1 MSERPAAAGVP
12 ELARWAM
19 TAVVALFLAAVLWVA
34 VWVPF
39 HATDSL
45 IYGRWSR
52 LIADTGNLHFDGVGS
67 GFLHRPLVYVGEGW
81 LWRVLGFSEP
91 IGRLWMALFLV
102 VLVAAVWRLAAIEGG
117 VAVGALAGVLLVATP
132 DVVAL
137 AASGLTDVP
146 VAACIALCGVVA
158 LAGPRTGG
166 LRFAALAVT
175 AALAILAK
183 PSALP
188 AVGGLALA
196 LLVKPR
202 GDWKRDWAAL
212 VVGGVVALG
221 WDAWQA
227 HEIGT
232 GFVSFLQGADSD
244 LARGVVSYYQQ
255 LNAQSRASFILGAG
269 WLGPYLLLLLLFG
282 LVYGA
287 GRALPGW
294 THRRAATVAAPAA
307 VAGAIVLPLV
317 AGGDVGPFDTS
328 KPAALLGTLLL
339 IVPLWWSR
347 DCPEEAAPSRP
358 HLLRMLIWAAP
369 PAVAWIVSAPF
380 QTRYLSPAW
389 APLFVLI
396 AAATWTAVRGT
407 LAQRRA
413 GPALALGVVA
423 VLCAM
428 AIFDLRNLDGLGAR
442 SDGTINAA
450 SAVRELGVTGWFDR
464 DRAERAADPDLAAL
478 HAAVDRAMARP
489 GRLVTLDGRVGFWYP
504 RRTVRAEA
512 QRCAAVLGFST
523 LVVVQSS
530 LGLDAERER
539 RLTPSERAEATGGN
553 AADPAFWARCHDPRL
568 EVVAQ
573 RPGQFTVFAVRR

>member
-1 MSERPAAAGVP
+1 M
-12 ELARWAM
+12 
-19 TAVVALFLAAVLWVA
+19 
-34 VWVPF
+34 
-39 HATDSL
+39 
-45 IYGRWSR
+45 
-52 LIADTGNLHFDGVGS
+52 
-67 GFLHRPLVYVGEGW
+67 
-81 LWRVLGFSEP
+81 
-91 IGRLWMALFLV
+91 
-102 VLVAAVWRLAAIEGG
+102 
-117 VAVGALAGVLLVATP
+117 
-132 DVVAL
+132 
-137 AASGLTDVP
+137 
-146 VAACIALCGVVA
+146 
-158 LAGPRTGG
+158 
-166 LRFAALAVT
+166 T

-188 AVGGLALA
+188 AVAGLALA

-212 VVGGVVALG
+212 AVGGVVALG

-244 LARGVVSYYQQ
+244 LAEGVVSYYQQ

-269 WLGPYLLLLLLFG
+269 WVGPYLLLLLLFG

-307 VAGAIVLPLV
+307 IAGAVLLPFV
-317 AGGDVGPFDTS
+317 AGGDVGPFDYA
-328 KPAALLGTLLL
+328 KPVALVGSVLL

-358 HLLRMLIWAAP
+358 HLLRMLIWAVP

-389 APLFVLI
+389 APLFVLM
-396 AAATWTAVRGT
+396 AAATWTVVRGT
-407 LAQRRA
+407 MQRRN
-413 GPALALGVVA
+413 GRELALGVVA
-423 VLCAM
+423 VLCVM

-442 SDGTINAA
+442 TDGTINAA

-478 HAAVDRAMARP
+478 HAAVDQAMARP

-504 RRTVRAEA
+504 QRTVRAEA
-512 QRCAAVLGFST
+512 QRAPPCAASRRSSSCSPPSAST
-523 LVVVQSS
+523 RSTSASS
-530 LGLDAERER
+530 PRPSAPRPPAATRPTPRSGSAAVTRAWRSSRSGPGSSRSSRCGGERTAPADRGGAHGGLPARHRGDRLPDDDHHRAHARARGGRRLHRRAVAAARARRRLLAGPRER
-539 RLTPSERAEATGGN
+539 HRLERRRGPVVAARRVRPDPGRRRGDGDDRRRPRRRPA
-553 AADPAFWARCHDPRL
+553 AADAGRVRRPVGRPRRRRRGRAAL
-568 EVVAQ
+568 
-573 RPGQFTVFAVRR
+573 PHLLAVRRAG